1 MKRLLLLVAACGLA
15 LAFTAKPA
23 WTDEVGAAFTAAKSK
38 LLQDLRSGNID
49 IRAAAVNKFREFPT
63 PEAAST
69 LLLQGSITRF
79 PDVRRGCFD
88 VVRTFRNSEEVG
100 RTFLADIL
108 RELKLDKVEPTTA
121 VRTLVLLEGDD
132 PAVQKLA
139 ERVVEQAEKSP
150 AGILLLALVIDQLG
164 EAADAASFQSLQRMA
179 ELPAASSHAGLKR
192 ALVQAFCKFDEKA
205 AIAKLVEYHALAEGE
220 TRADIERRLLQVS
233 GLKPEERHEWATWW
247 QENEAKFVFPAEKKP
262 EVGLFAKA
270 ASPANVPAYYGL
282 PLYGTKIVFIID
294 YSGSMRGG
302 KLDAAK
308 RELNTA
314 VNNLPDGVRFNIVA
328 FNSAVVPWKR
338 ELVPVSPAAKQ
349 EASDFIYSG
358 TATARTASYDALVSG
373 LAQDCDAIYFLT
385 DGAPNGGKI
394 DDPRQ
399 ILTII
404 GRQNRVR
411 RATINALGI
420 GVGAQGGTFDV
431 FLRDL
436 AAQNFG
442 VYRRVD

>member
-15 LAFTAKPA
+15 MAMSVTVVLA
-23 WTDEVGAAFTAAKSK
+23 DEMGVAFTAAKSK
-38 LLQDLRSGNID
+38 LLQDLRSGNKD
-49 IRAAAVNKFREFPT
+49 IRAAAATRFREFPT
-63 PEAAST
+63 PDAAST

-79 PDVRRGCFD
+79 PDVRRGCFESL
-88 VVRTFRNSEEVG
+88 RTFRNSEAVG
-100 RTFLADIL
+100 RSLLADSL
-108 RELKLDKVEPTTA
+108 RDLKLDKVEPVTA
-121 VRTLVLLEGDD
+121 MRVMVLLEGDD

-139 ERVVEQAEKSP
+139 EQALEQAEKTP
-150 AGILLLALVIDQLG
+150 GGMLLLAMLIDQLA
-164 EAADAASFQSLQRMA
+164 EAADATSLKSLEQLR
-179 ELPAASSHAGLKR
+179 ELPTVSSHPGLKR
-192 ALVQAFCKFDEKA
+192 AMVQALCKFDDKSA
-205 AIAKLVEYHALAEGE
+205 VAKLVESHALAEGE
-220 TRADIERRLLQVS
+220 TRADIERRLVQVS
-233 GLKPEERHEWATWW
+233 GLKPEERHDWLEWW
-247 QENEAKFVFPAEKKP
+247 QQNEAKFVFPAEKKP

-270 ASPANVPAYYGL
+270 TTSGNVPAYYGL
-282 PLYGTKIVFIID
+282 PLYGSKIVFVID

-308 RELNTA
+308 RELQTA
-314 VNNLPDGVRFNIVA
+314 IGNLPDGVRFNIVA
-328 FNSAVVPWKR
+328 FNSAVLPWKK

-349 EASDFIYSG
+349 EASEFIYRGS
-358 TATARTASYDALVSG
+358 ATARTASYDALVNG

-399 ILTII
+399 ILSII
-404 GRQNRVR
+404 GRQNRLR

-420 GVGAQGGTFDV
+420 GVGAENGPFDI

-442 VYRRVD
+442 AYRRVD